1 MSRGRRWWAAGLR
14 LLALAVASIALYTV
28 VSGSPRQLDLSADR
42 RFSLSPESQALARSV
57 RRPLQIT
64 VFLNGQG
71 PAARDARFLL
81 ARYHELNHL
90 IDGKVADPD
99 ADPVL
104 ARRLGVTSYAT
115 VVLTSGS
122 RRVDAPDPEE
132 LELSTA
138 ILRIERG
145 IQPTV
150 CALAGHGEDEL
161 SDASP
166 GGFASFAKLLDQN
179 AYRVRPLDLATSPGV
194 PADCAAVLIAGP
206 RDRLLPAEVDALR
219 AYTGGAGRL
228 LLLASPLSATD
239 PNPVIEPLGV
249 HFVGGLAVDADH
261 TVGADLSNLFVS
273 GLGSANP
280 VDHSVSRLHFP
291 VAGALALDPAPGQGL
306 TVDGL
311 AATGNGSYLA
321 PQPDITLADAPG
333 DPHGA
338 LVVAAAAD
346 RSRVVA
352 APDPRVPG
360 SGGGSIVRARA
371 VVTSGD
377 AWATNAF
384 LDDLGNR
391 RFAVNALAWLTE
403 QEQLVAATSRP
414 NASRP
419 LPFTPALERKVAAVT
434 IVAIPGAIVGI
445 GAVPLAIRRRRRA
458 GRERRLGAEGPA

>member
-1 MSRGRRWWAAGLR
+1 MNRRRRKWAAAGR
-14 LLALAVASIALYTV
+14 LLALGVASIALYTA

-42 RFSLSPESQALARSV
+42 RFTLSPESQALARSV
-57 RRPLQIT
+57 RQPLQIT

-115 VVLTSGS
+115 VVLTSGA

-150 CALAGHGEDEL
+150 CALSGHGEDDL
-161 SDASP
+161 ADLSP

-179 AYRVRPLDLATSPGV
+179 AYRVRPLDLATARGV
-194 PADCAAVLIAGP
+194 PPDCAAVLIAGP
-206 RDRLLPAEVDALR
+206 RDHLLPAEVDALR
-219 AYTGGAGRL
+219 AYTAGAGRL

-249 HFVGGLAVDADH
+249 HFVGGLAVDPDH
-261 TVGADLSNLFVS
+261 VVGADLSNLFVA

-280 VDHSVSRLHFP
+280 VDRSVSRLHFP
-291 VAGALALDPAPGQGL
+291 VSGALALDPAPGQGL

-311 AATGNGSYLA
+311 AATGNASYLA
-321 PQPDITLADAPG
+321 TQPDVTLADVAG

-346 RSRVVA
+346 RSRVDPG
-352 APDPRVPG
+352 PDPRVSGAG
-360 SGGGSIVRARA
+360 SGRIVRARA

-419 LPFTPALERKVAAVT
+419 LPFTPDLERKVAAVT
-434 IVAIPGAIVGI
+434 IVAIPGAII
-445 GAVPLAIRRRRRA
+445 GAGALPLTLRRRRR
-458 GRERRLGAEGPA
+458 GRRPGAREPA